1 MLKFTIV
8 KGNLVLDP
16 NIVLIKELHDLFKVK
31 DGSKLLQMIY
41 YRHSTDVENPFRDL
55 DARVLEENILRLV
68 FNKNSWSALKLTA
81 DSRKKFE
88 KAEEAFLLFNS
99 TPELR
104 LLKSVNAK
112 MDQIAK
118 MLDDN
123 DPVIEESVT
132 NSGETKFNTNL
143 TIMLAAFTKIETIIK
158 SKTIL
163 NNAILKAEASGK
175 VRGGGTTSFREMG
188 MLKNKED

>member
-1 MLKFTIV
+1 MIKFTIV

-16 NIVLIKELHDLFKVK
+16 NIVLIKELHDLYKCK
-31 DGSKLLQMIY
+31 DGTKLLQMIY

-68 FNKNSWSALKLTA
+68 FNKNSWAALKLTA
-81 DSRKKFE
+81 DTRRKFD

-99 TPELR
+99 TPESR
-104 LLKSVNAK
+104 LLRSVDAK

-123 DPVIEESVT
+123 DPIIEESIT
-132 NSGETKFNTNL
+132 KSGETKFNSNL
-143 TIMLAAFTKIETIIK
+143 TIMLAAFTKIETILK
-158 SKTIL
+158 SKTML

-188 MLKNKED
+188 MLKSKDA

>member
-1 MLKFTIV
+1 MIKFTIV

-16 NIVLIKELHDLFKVK
+16 NIVLIRELNDLYKVK
-31 DGSKLLQMIY
+31 DGDKLLQLIY
-41 YRHSTDVENPFRDL
+41 YRHSTDVDNPFRDL

-68 FNKNSWSALKLTA
+68 FNKSSWDDIKLA
-81 DSRKKFE
+81 SDIRKKFE
-88 KAEEAFLLFNS
+88 KAEETFLFFNS
-99 TPELR
+99 TPESR
-104 LLKSVNAK
+104 LLRSVNAK

-132 NSGETKFNTNL
+132 SSGETKFNTNL
-143 TIMLAAFTKIETIIK
+143 TIMLNAFTKIETIIK

-175 VRGGGTTSFREMG
+175 VRGGGTTSFREMKLLNG
-188 MLKNKED
+188 SD